1 MADQVTS
8 DTTLAKLVEAMVALN
23 ANVQSATQTS
33 QQVNQSIADLLTKLS
48 AQVSSTTTTTQV
60 AQEETG
66 FGERFQV
73 ENVDRSTA
81 WAANWKRTYDEYQDV
96 ALNTIRQG
104 QRYAE
109 KVLSDAQ
116 TFDNQRQNIATQALV
131 NAVETAN
138 MVGKQAV
145 RHGDVAIDRQWN
157 VDEQNTAVA
166 SIWNNETFKEAIRG
180 AVAAAVA
187 DSMKKSA

>member
-1 MADQVTS
+1 MAVTT
-8 DTTLAKLVEAMVALN
+8 DETLAKVVEAMVALN

-48 AQVSSTTTTTQV
+48 SQVSSSTTTTQV
-60 AQEETG
+60 SNEETG

-96 ALNTIRQG
+96 ALSTIRQG

-187 DSMKKSA
+187 DSMKKTA

>member
-1 MADQVTS
+1 MAVTT
-8 DTTLAKLVEAMVALN
+8 DETLAKVVEAMVALN

-48 AQVSSTTTTTQV
+48 AQVSSSTTTTQV
-60 AQEETG
+60 SQEETG

-73 ENVDRSTA
+73 DNVDRSAA
-81 WAANWKRTYDEYQDV
+81 WFANVKRSYDEYQDV

-116 TFDNQRQNIATQALV
+116 SFDNQRQNVATQALV

-180 AVAAAVA
+180 GREIGRASCRERV
-187 DSMKKSA
+187 